1 MQKNRLFSIRY
12 RYGIS
17 RRLGFILDFLQRFWM
32 LANKK
37 TAHMDGVKFTIQIL
51 FFLQSN
57 AAPIPAAYGGQ
68 NSNPEL
74 YGMERQGVPKVS

>member
-1 MQKNRLFSIRY
+1 MVY
-12 RYGIS
+12 RDDC
-17 RRLGFILDFLQRFWM
+17 FFLDFLQRFWM